1 MNVSRIFIER
11 PVMAALVTFSILLF
25 GVVGYRALS
34 VAALPSVDYPTIL
47 VNAGLPGANPE
58 TMASSV
64 ATPLEREFSTIA
76 GVESMS
82 STNSQ
87 GFTSITVQF
96 ELGRNIDAAAQ
107 DVQAAISKAAG
118 QLPAGMPRPP
128 SYQKANPAEQPV
140 LYLSLTSATLP
151 LYTVDEY
158 AETLL
163 AQRISMAS
171 GVSRVL
177 VYGAQKY
184 AVRVEVNPDSLVS
197 RGIGID
203 EVQRAVQQSNVN
215 LPTGRLYGEKQAFTI
230 QSSGQ
235 LSNAAAYR
243 PLIVAWRNGMPVRL
257 EELGRVVDG
266 VETER
271 LVAWFDGVRGVVRSL
286 DPPGPV
292 AAREECHG
300 HGQPRAPC
308 DQPV

>member
-1 MNVSRIFIER
+1 MNVSQLFIER
-11 PVMAALVTFSILLF
+11 PIMTALVIFAILLF
-25 GVVGYRALS
+25 GFVGYRALPI
-34 VAALPSVDYPTIL
+34 AALPSVDYPTIQ
-47 VNAGLPGANPE
+47 VNAALPGASPE

-82 STNSQ
+82 SANTQ
-87 GFTSITVQF
+87 GFTQITVQF
-96 ELGRNIDAAAQ
+96 ALNRNIDAAAQ
-107 DVQAAISKAAG
+107 DIQAAISKAAG
-118 QLPAGMPRPP
+118 KLPAGMPHPP

-140 LYLSLTSATLP
+140 LYLALTSDTLP

-184 AVRVEVNPDSLVS
+184 AVRVQLNPDALAS
-197 RGIGID
+197 RNLGID
-203 EVQRAVQQSNVN
+203 EVQRAVQQNNVN
-215 LPTGRLYGEKQAFTI
+215 APTGKLYGEKQAFTV

-235 LSNAAAYR
+235 LTSAAAYR

-257 EELGRVVDG
+257 EELGRVLDG
-266 VETER
+266 SKTK
-271 LVAWFDGVRGVVRSL
+271 GPS
-286 DPPGPV
+286 PGSMACAV
-292 AAREECHG
+292 
-300 HGQPRAPC
+300 
-308 DQPV
+308 